1 MCLAEKVR
9 QWRDSQSHL
18 QVRVLRGCGE
28 IYVVKYFR
36 SKTVDGKGALV
47 AYKLVG
53 PGDGL

>member
-36 SKTVDGKGALV
+36 SKTVDGKRALV

-53 PGDGL
+53 PGDGS